1 MALWPYISWM
11 NLRTEPDVID
21 FLRAALAEQPRPVTK
36 VEASARAA
44 RLLNEGQ
51 RITHAKAF
59 KRAKK
64 SLGIRSLHAGFGA
77 RSQWLWELPREN
89 ESSAKAAPEP
99 APVPEPAPAPRIP
112 SEWLEGVARLN
123 PDRPPSD
130 VPRLRWR
137 QFVNDCHNFLSPSE
151 DWAARAARLGWDA
164 IGLFGC
170 APRRPLDY
178 SASAGL
184 LWAINGGRLVKLHRD
199 WAEIDMPLQTRQRV
213 FYRRNVERSKISLPW
228 TKKAA

>member
-44 RLLNEGQ
+44 GLLNEGQ

-59 KRAKK
+59 KRAKRT
-64 SLGIRSLHAGFGA
+64 LAIRSLHAGFGA

-89 ESSAKAAPEP
+89 EAWANAEPQAAPVLDEP
-99 APVPEPAPAPRIP
+99 VPRIP
-112 SEWLEGVARLN
+112 SDWSEGVARLN

-137 QFVNDCHNFLSPSE
+137 QFVNDCHTFLSASE
-151 DWAARAARLGWDA
+151 
-164 IGLFGC
+164 
-170 APRRPLDY
+170 
-178 SASAGL
+178 
-184 LWAINGGRLVKLHRD
+184 
-199 WAEIDMPLQTRQRV
+199 
-213 FYRRNVERSKISLPW
+213 
-228 TKKAA
+228 

>member
-1 MALWPYISWM
+1 MSWM
-11 NLRTEPDVID
+11 NLRRAEPDVID
-21 FLRAALAEQPRPVTK
+21 FLRATLAERAHPVTK

-44 RLLNEGQ
+44 GLLNEGQ

-89 ESSAKAAPEP
+89 TPSVKAEPQAAP
-99 APVPEPAPAPRIP
+99 AHRIP
-112 SEWLEGVARLN
+112 SDWVEGIACLD
-123 PDRPPSD
+123 PERPPPD
-130 VPRLRWR
+130 VPRHRWR
-137 QFVNDCHNFLSPSE
+137 QFVNDCHSFLSASE
-151 DWAARAARLGWDA
+151 CWAEHAARLGWDA
-164 IGLFGC
+164 IALFGC

-184 LWAINGGRLVKLHRD
+184 LWAMNGDRLVGLHRD
-199 WAEIDMPLQTRQRV
+199 WAMIDMPLQTRQRV
-213 FYRRNVERSKISLPW
+213 FNRRNVERTKISLPW

>member
-1 MALWPYISWM
+1 M
-11 NLRTEPDVID
+11 NLRRAEPDVID
-21 FLRAALAEQPRPVTK
+21 FLRATLAERAHPVTK

-44 RLLNEGQ
+44 GLLNEGQ

-89 ESSAKAAPEP
+89 TPSVKAEPQAAP
-99 APVPEPAPAPRIP
+99 AHRIP
-112 SEWLEGVARLN
+112 SDWVEGIACLD
-123 PDRPPSD
+123 PERPPPD
-130 VPRLRWR
+130 VPRHRWR
-137 QFVNDCHNFLSPSE
+137 QFVNDCHNFLNYSE
-151 DWAARAARLGWDA
+151 DWADRAARLGWDA
-164 IGLFGC
+164 IALFGC

-184 LWAINGGRLVKLHRD
+184 LWAMNGGRLVELHRD
-199 WAEIDMPLQTRQRV
+199 WAVIDVPLQTRQRV
-213 FYRRNVERSKISLPW
+213 SVLGYGKRSYSSLS
-228 TKKAA
+228 

>member
-44 RLLNEGQ
+44 GLLNEGQ

-59 KRAKK
+59 KRAKRT
-64 SLGIRSLHAGFGA
+64 LGIRSLHAGFGA
-77 RSQWLWELPREN
+77 RSQWLWGLPREN
-89 ESSAKAAPEP
+89 TPSAKAEP
-99 APVPEPAPAPRIP
+99 QAAPAHRIP
-112 SEWLEGVARLN
+112 SDWVEGIACLD
-123 PDRPPSD
+123 PARPPPD
-130 VPRLRWR
+130 VPRHRWR
-137 QFVNDCHNFLSPSE
+137 QFVNDCDPFLSPSE
-151 DWAARAARLGWDA
+151 DWAERAARLGRDA
-164 IGLFGC
+164 SALFGC

-184 LWAINGGRLVKLHRD
+184 LWAMNGGRLVELHRD
-199 WAEIDMPLQTRQRV
+199 WAVIDMPLQTRQRV
-213 FYRRNVERSKISLPW
+213 FYRRNVERNKISLPW